1 MEEWTLEKCRVGM
14 ELEDLEHHQILK
26 QQQMVVVWTL
36 NILQMDGMGMDCILL
51 EEQLTVFQVIVFK
64 LEKKVKML

>member
-1 MEEWTLEKCRVGM
+1 
-14 ELEDLEHHQILK
+14 
-26 QQQMVVVWTL
+26 MVVVWTL
-36 NILQMDGMGMDCILL
+36 NILQMDFMAMDCILL